1 MCARGRLSPA
11 KLTRHSETDLASGS
25 RPGWPGS
32 PIAVLAGRLGCR
44 SDWLAPPPFFL
55 LTPRPRSLVPLSY
68 PHNAGGSVP
77 GTERTYDVGSAR
89 PENDT
94 RDHRLRHTHSGDGNL
109 AMGIPWESPGT
120 ERGRLGPLAPTS
132 HPSSP
137 AQTRFRPSQKTT
149 GGHFLNRV
157 SQVRVL
163 PGARYFRGAIL
174 QGRPPRN
181 SQAVLEQNIRSFS

>member
-89 PENDT
+89 PENDARSQTPTHALWRRESGHGNPLGISWHRKRPT
-94 RDHRLRHTHSGDGNL
+94 RAACTDFSPLFTCVFEQVKRGEKSVQAARVGLFRCQEIPKGFPWPDSRLQSACVGVCDRASFSGRAD
-109 AMGIPWESPGT
+109 
-120 ERGRLGPLAPTS
+120 PTS
-132 HPSSP
+132 
-137 AQTRFRPSQKTT
+137 
-149 GGHFLNRV
+149 
-157 SQVRVL
+157 
-163 PGARYFRGAIL
+163 
-174 QGRPPRN
+174 
-181 SQAVLEQNIRSFS
+181 

>member
-1 MCARGRLSPA
+1 MMCARGRLSPA

-89 PENDT
+89 PENDARSQTPTHALWRRESGHGNPLGISWHRKRPT
-94 RDHRLRHTHSGDGNL
+94 RAACTDF
-109 AMGIPWESPGT
+109 SPLFTCSNTIQAVAEDDRRPFPKPRVAG
-120 ERGRLGPLAPTS
+120 
-132 HPSSP
+132 SSP
-137 AQTRFRPSQKTT
+137 A
-149 GGHFLNRV
+149 G
-157 SQVRVL
+157 
-163 PGARYFRGAIL
+163 GAIL
-174 QGRPPRN
+174 QGRDTSGAPAEKLAGC
-181 SQAVLEQNIRSFS
+181 S